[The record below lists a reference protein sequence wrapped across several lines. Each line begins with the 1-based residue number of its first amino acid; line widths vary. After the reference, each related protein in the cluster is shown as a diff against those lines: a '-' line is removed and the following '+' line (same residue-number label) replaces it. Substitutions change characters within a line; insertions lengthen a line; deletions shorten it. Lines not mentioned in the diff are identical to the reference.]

1 MGRGKKSE
9 ETWSI
14 TDWGQRAR
22 EGVFIVVVA
31 ISAYL
36 LLSLGS
42 YHPTDPSWSQQFAG
56 QAATHI
62 ANAGGRSGAW
72 VADVLLFTMG

>member
-1 MGRGKKSE
+1 MPTAGYNGCELIRRMIVGRGKKLE

-31 ISAYL
+31 IPVQPPAVITFT
-36 LLSLGS
+36 
-42 YHPTDPSWSQQFAG
+42 PTSKCKSV
-56 QAATHI
+56 
-62 ANAGGRSGAW
+62 S
-72 VADVLLFTMG
+72 